1 MITPT
6 AKTARTTRPAPNPDA
21 LGFRIHELRA
31 LGGPGRT
38 KAYELISDGR
48 LTARKIG
55 ATTIVDGDS
64 FRRLMRGEG

>member
-6 AKTARTTRPAPNPDA
+6 AKTALNTRPAPNPNA
-21 LGFRIHELRA
+21 LGFRVHELRA

-38 KAYELISDGR
+38 KAYELIAEGR
-48 LTARKIG
+48 LTVHKIG

-64 FRRLMRGEG
+64 FRRLMRGE

>member
-31 LGGPGRT
+31 LGGPART
-38 KAYELISDGR
+38 KAYELIKAGR
-48 LTARKIG
+48 LVVVKLG
-55 ATTIVDGDS
+55 STTIVNGDS
-64 FRRLMRGEG
+64 FRRLMRGE